1 MFVDSSALVAMIAS
15 EDEGEMLAERLKLAR
30 RPVTSPIVVF
40 ETALAL
46 ARIYRASIDE
56 MTLNV
61 IEFLEE
67 AGVDVIEIRADAHL
81 IALKAHQQFGKG
93 TGHRAQLNMGDCFSY
108 AVAKSAGAALLYKGN
123 DFAHTDLR

>member
-15 EDEGEMLAERLKLAR
+15 EGDGEAFAERLKMSR
-30 RPVTSPIVVF
+30 RPVTSPIVIF

-46 ARIYRASIDE
+46 ARIFRASTDE

-61 IEFLEE
+61 IEFLEQS
-67 AGVDVIEIRADAHL
+67 GIDVIEVRADAHL

-93 TGHRAQLNMGDCFSY
+93 TGHGAQLNMGDCFSY
-108 AVAKSAGAALLYKGN
+108 AVAKSAGIPLLYKGI
-123 DFAHTDLR
+123 DFAQTDLR

>member
-15 EDEGEMLAERLKLAR
+15 EDDGEALADRLKLAR

-46 ARIYRASIDE
+46 SRIFRASPDE

-67 AGVDVIEIRADAHL
+67 AGVDVIEVRADAHL
-81 IALKAHQQFGKG
+81 IALKAQQNFGKG
-93 TGHRAQLNMGDCFSY
+93 TGHGAQLNMGDCFSY
-108 AVAKSAGAALLYKGN
+108 AVAKAAGIPLLYKGN
-123 DFAHTDLR
+123 DFAQTDLS